1 VSATVAVRR
10 SICSNRCRNSD
21 SSPSAFFIGGMQV
34 VKFSFVE
41 QICNA
46 YGDGGLAAELRNDQA
61 N

>member
-1 VSATVAVRR
+1 
-10 SICSNRCRNSD
+10 
-21 SSPSAFFIGGMQV
+21 MQV